1 MFQLAEL
8 EGCKKDLSKERD
20 KLSRELDKARKESL
34 KAQTKADR
42 KAKKDAEKVK
52 KKELLDT
59 GVTSPEATGIQKV
72 SEYTSI

>member
-1 MFQLAEL
+1 M
-8 EGCKKDLSKERD
+8 D
-20 KLSRELDKARKESL
+20 KLSRELDKAQKESL

-52 KKELLDT
+52 KKELSDT

-72 SEYTSI
+72 SKHTSI